1 MICKSVVSVKSVK
14 RANPPLH
21 AGENVVSML
30 SRGNIRNEW
39 TRKCYGIDKRDLVQH
54 RALSR
59 DIEGG
64 RFPEERPTKIGLYE
78 SAIQIRGKFRKGIPR
93 VEKRVPV
100 IHGQT
105 AVVTLSV
112 SMFGSDFDLRFSR
125 MLEQSGV
132 RITVNPNFS
141 DRRGRQIDRV
151 PFYSIDDDGEPLSS
165 LRGRRREFL
174 NQWQNVVGE
183 CWELTKQII
192 IRSVGIDVDLF
203 FCCFDF

>member
-1 MICKSVVSVKSVK
+1 
-14 RANPPLH
+14 NPPLH

-39 TRKCYGIDKRDLVQH
+39 TRKCYGIDNRVLVQH

-132 RITVNPNFS
+132 RITANPNFS
-141 DRRGRQIDRV
+141 DRRRLQIDRV
-151 PFYSIDDDGEPLSS
+151 PFYSIADDRALLSA
-165 LRGRRREFL
+165 LRGRRRDL
-174 NQWQNVVGE
+174 LHPSQNVAGVG
-183 CWELTKQII
+183 WQLPT
-192 IRSVGIDVDLF
+192 
-203 FCCFDF
+203 

>member
-1 MICKSVVSVKSVK
+1 
-14 RANPPLH
+14 H

-39 TRKCYGIDKRDLVQH
+39 TRKCYGIDNRVLVQH

-132 RITVNPNFS
+132 RIRSILIFLIAEA
-141 DRRGRQIDRV
+141 GRLIEVPSSPMIVIDRKDTS
-151 PFYSIDDDGEPLSS
+151 FNSRYL
-165 LRGRRREFL
+165 
-174 NQWQNVVGE
+174 
-183 CWELTKQII
+183 
-192 IRSVGIDVDLF
+192 
-203 FCCFDF
+203 